1 MTTSSVHIHSLAS
14 QGEGAADV
22 AGIRTFVPYTLPGET
37 VLADIDGE
45 RGSLFEVTAASPD
58 RIAPVCKHFGSC
70 GGCALQH
77 AGPAVYASFKRDQI
91 IHALA
96 QRGLN
101 APVDTLIR
109 IPAQTRRRA
118 AFAVVRN
125 GDDVTLGYH
134 KARSQT
140 VIEIEE
146 CPVLRP
152 AIVAALPQLRTLA
165 ALALPR
171 QGSAELHVTDTSH
184 GLDVAIAGAGAE
196 MTAKRRA
203 LLGGW
208 MTATPQVLRL
218 TVDEEQIAARS
229 EPQIAVSTHI
239 VPLPARS
246 FLQAC
251 AEAEAEMVR
260 LAQAAVVKLKSN
272 AKIADLYAGLGAFSL
287 ALGKRHEVLAVEWDR
302 PAVAALTKAARQP
315 GLRKIHVL
323 RRDLA
328 REPLSVGELAP
339 FAAVLF
345 DPPRAGAEAQ
355 AAVLAKSTVGT
366 VIAVSCNPATFAR
379 DARILVDGGYAI
391 ESITPVDQFVFTP
404 HVELVAVFERPKGRR
419 AQ

>member
-1 MTTSSVHIHSLAS
+1 MIETLAS

-22 AGIRTFVPYTLPGET
+22 AGTRVFVPFTLTGET

-45 RGSLFEVTAASPD
+45 RGALVEVTTASPD
-58 RIAPVCKHFGSC
+58 RIVPVCKHFGVC

-77 AGPAVYASFKRDQI
+77 AGSAVYSAFKRDQI
-91 IHALA
+91 AHALA
-96 QRGLN
+96 QRGLS
-101 APVDTLIR
+101 AEIGDLIR
-109 IPAQTRRRA
+109 IPTQSRRRA
-118 AFAVVRN
+118 AFAVVRD

-140 VIEIEE
+140 VIEIAE

-184 GLDVAIAGAGAE
+184 GLDVAIEGAGAE

-208 MTATPQVLRL
+208 MTATPVVLRL
-218 TVDEEQIAARS
+218 TVDDEQIAARS
-229 EPQIAVSTHI
+229 EPHMMVSTHA
-239 VPLPARS
+239 VALPSRS
-246 FLQAC
+246 FLQAT
-251 AEAEAEMVR
+251 AEAESEMVR
-260 LAQAAVVKLKSN
+260 LAEAAVAKLKSN

-287 ALGKRHEVLAVEWDR
+287 ALGNRHEVLAVEWDR

-315 GLRKIHVL
+315 GLRKIEVL

-328 REPLSVGELAP
+328 REPLSVNELAP

-355 AAVLAKSTVGT
+355 AAMLAKSTVGV

-391 ESITPVDQFVFTP
+391 ESVTPIDQFLFTP
-404 HVELVAVFERPKGRR
+404 HVELVAVFKKGKGKRS
-419 AQ
+419 

>member
-1 MTTSSVHIHSLAS
+1 MATASLTIQSLAA
-14 QGEGAADV
+14 QGDGEALIEGKR
-22 AGIRTFVPYTLPGET
+22 IFVSFTLPGET
-37 VLADIDGE
+37 VLADVEGE
-45 RGSLFEVTAASPD
+45 RGTLFEVASASPD

-77 AGPAVYASFKRDQI
+77 AGPAVYGAFKRDQI
-91 IHALA
+91 THALA
-96 QRGLN
+96 SRALEFPIG
-101 APVDTLIR
+101 DLIG
-109 IPAQTRRRA
+109 IPPHSRRRA
-118 AFAVVRN
+118 AFAVVRA

-140 VIEIEE
+140 VVEIQE

-184 GLDVAIAGAGAE
+184 GLDVAIEGAGAE

-208 MTATPQVLRL
+208 MTATSQVLRL
-218 TVDEEQIAARS
+218 TVDDEQIAARS
-229 EPQIAVSTHI
+229 EPRIAVSSHI
-239 VPLPARS
+239 VPLPPRS
-246 FLQAC
+246 FLQAT
-251 AEAEAEMVR
+251 AEAETEMMR
-260 LAQAAVVKLKSN
+260 LAEAAVVKLKSN

-302 PAVAALTKAARQP
+302 LAVAALTKAARQP
-315 GLRKIHVL
+315 GLRKIDVL

-328 REPLSVGELAP
+328 REPLSVNELAP
-339 FAAVLF
+339 FSAVLF
-345 DPPRAGAEAQ
+345 DPPRAGAEPQ
-355 AAVLAKSTVGT
+355 AAMLAKSTVGT

-379 DARILVDGGYAI
+379 DARILVDGGYLI
-391 ESITPVDQFVFTP
+391 ESVTPIDQFLFTP
-404 HVELVAVFERPKGRR
+404 HVELVAVFRKGKTRR
-419 AQ
+419 S

>member
-1 MTTSSVHIHSLAS
+1 VTTTSVHISSLAS
-14 QGEGAADV
+14 QGEGAADI
-22 AGIRTFVPYTLPGET
+22 AGTRVFVPYTLPGET
-37 VLADIDGE
+37 VLADVDGE
-45 RGSLFEVTAASPD
+45 RATLYEVTATSPD

-77 AGPAVYASFKRDQI
+77 AGPAVYGAFKRDQI
-91 IHALA
+91 AHALA
-96 QRGLN
+96 SRALEFPIGE
-101 APVDTLIR
+101 LIR
-109 IPAQTRRRA
+109 IPAQSRRRA
-118 AFAVVRN
+118 AFAVVRH

-140 VIEIEE
+140 VIEIEQ

-165 ALALPR
+165 ALAVPR

-184 GLDVAIAGAGAE
+184 GLDICIVGAGSE

-208 MTATPQVLRL
+208 MTATSYVLRL
-218 TVDEEQIAARS
+218 TVDDEQIAARS
-229 EPQIAVSTHI
+229 EPQIAVSSHT
-239 VPLPARS
+239 VPLPPRS
-246 FLQAC
+246 FLQATT
-251 AEAEAEMVR
+251 EAEAEMVR
-260 LAQAAVVKLKSN
+260 LAEGAVAKLKSS

-302 PAVAALTKAARQP
+302 LAVAALTKAARQP
-315 GLRKIHVL
+315 GLRKLDVL

-328 REPLSVGELAP
+328 REPLSVNELAP
-339 FAAVLF
+339 FGAVLF

-355 AAVLAKSTVGT
+355 AAMLAKSTVGT

-379 DARILVDGGYAI
+379 DARILVDGGYKI
-391 ESITPVDQFVFTP
+391 DSVTPIDQFLFTP
-404 HVELVAVFERPKGRR
+404 HVELVAVFKKAKAR
-419 AQ
+419 